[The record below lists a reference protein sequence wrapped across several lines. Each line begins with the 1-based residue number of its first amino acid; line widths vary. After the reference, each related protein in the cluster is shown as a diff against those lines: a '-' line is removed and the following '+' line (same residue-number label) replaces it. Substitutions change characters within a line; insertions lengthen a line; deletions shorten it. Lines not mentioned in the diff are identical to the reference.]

1 MELEKDK
8 KKIIHAPLKL
18 SKVNIR
24 NPQVTNTFT
33 RHQEQNRKK
42 KKEKGGEG
50 WEEGDP
56 KPNKQ

>member
-1 MELEKDK
+1 MKLKKK

-18 SKVNIR
+18 SEVNIG

-33 RHQEQNRKK
+33 RHQEQNT
-42 KKEKGGEG
+42 KKERRGEG